1 MNPCYTVNKTA
12 CPPALADAFDGPAWA
27 AAACGVV
34 SNFREESSDHRPAV
48 RFRLLH
54 NDTHLFV
61 RFQVADRYVRSVQTA
76 YMSSVC
82 GDSCTEF
89 FVRPRPG
96 KGYFNFEVNAGGT
109 LLLSYIEDPSRS
121 ETGHGFKKW
130 EPVTATLASGIEI
143 WHSLP
148 SVVDPEITEPVDWGN
163 GWIIPATL
171 FEAYV
176 GPLGPLSGQT
186 WRANFYKCGDRTSH
200 RHWASWAPV
209 SRLNFHLPECY
220 GDLNLA

>member
-1 MNPCYTVNKTA
+1 MTPCYTVNKTA
-12 CPPALADAFDGPAWA
+12 SSPVLAADFDGAAWA
-27 AAACGVV
+27 VADCGLVDH
-34 SNFREESSDHRPAV
+34 FRAESSDHRPLV
-48 RFRLLH
+48 RFRVLH
-54 NDTHLFV
+54 NNTHIFV

-89 FVRPRPG
+89 FVRPKPD

-109 LLLSYIEDPSRS
+109 LHLSYIEDPTRS
-121 ETGHGFKKW
+121 
-130 EPVTATLASGIEI
+130 ASGKGFNKWQPVDAALADQIEI

-148 SVVDPEITEPVDWGN
+148 AVVDPEITEPIDWGN
-163 GWIIPATL
+163 GWIIPVTL
-171 FEAYV
+171 LEKYV

-186 WRANFYKCGDRTSH
+186 WRANFYKCGDLTSH

-209 SRLNFHLPECY
+209 SRLNFHLPECF
-220 GDLNLA
+220 GTLALA